1 MVAAVGCARCINIVM
16 LAMVG
21 YAAPATEPPRYD
33 ILIDADALRKRV
45 RMEESTFDLLL
56 RQAAQRGTRR
66 AAVGALIGGALVL
79 ASRGESEATERA
91 KRRRKRKRQQRRRQA
106 AATLRPF
113 KVRVKN
119 PGLTTLDLQF
129 VSLSQVGFSP
139 WRCFNPVEQKLLAG
153 GETVFVTQEANGS
166 SVPNGYLRI
175 NGTYYIEFWNLPLHT
190 PAVSAA
196 VNGVSI
202 ASHRKRKPCPA
213 RGTRAVNDTAVD
225 EGRSFTFRIYDKT
238 FTVFRAAD
246 TNYKEFTLT
255 LPTNL

>member
-1 MVAAVGCARCINIVM
+1 MEEARFDD
-16 LAMVG
+16 LLRR
-21 YAAPATEPPRYD
+21 ATEQ
-33 ILIDADALRKRV
+33 
-45 RMEESTFDLLL
+45 T
-56 RQAAQRGTRR
+56 TRR
-66 AAVGALIGGALVL
+66 KTLGTLIGGSLLL
-79 ASRGESEATERA
+79 ATQGESEATDKA

-106 AATLRPF
+106 GATLSPF

-119 PGLTTLDLQF
+119 PGPTTLELQF
-129 VSLSQVGFSP
+129 VSLSQAGFSP

-153 GETVFVTQEANGS
+153 GETVFVTQEADGS

-213 RGTRAVNDTAVD
+213 RGTRAVNDTAMA
-225 EGRSFTFRIYDKT
+225 EGRTFTFKIYDKE
-238 FTVFRAAD
+238 FTMIRDWD
-246 TNYKEFTLT
+246 TSYKEFTLT